1 MVNVTY
7 QMVLSTLQTVGLL
20 VGIYYYI
27 MVLRNQQKN
36 QEISLRNQELT
47 LETRQAQLF
56 MQLYQRTIN
65 EESNRRWINQM
76 QYRWDSYE
84 DYDEK
89 YGPNSE
95 DKQTILH
102 TTWQQFN
109 GVGLLLRQGLID
121 CETAYG
127 LSGGW
132 RAVLI
137 WMKWKDIIVE
147 MRERYFN
154 PDYMDGLEYLGVE
167 MMKYREEK
175 GLPNKLPQSFQQ

>member
-1 MVNVTY
+1 MIEIQTILTY
-7 QMVLSTLQTVGLL
+7 LGLISIPVGVSYHIMTLYNT
-20 VGIYYYI
+20 
-27 MVLRNQQKN
+27 RKN
-36 QEISLRNQELT
+36 QKLT

-65 EESNRRWINQM
+65 EESNRRWSKQM
-76 QYRWDSYE
+76 LYQWD
-84 DYDEK
+84 DYDDFDKK
-89 YGPNSE
+89 YGQKSE
-95 DKQTILH
+95 DLTTILH

-109 GVGLLLRQGLID
+109 GVGLLLQQGLINN
-121 CETAYG
+121 ETAYG

-137 WMKWKDIIVE
+137 WMKWKDIIIE

-154 PDYMDGLEYLGVE
+154 PDYMAGLEYLGEE

-175 GLPNKLPQSFQQ
+175 GLPNILPSNFKN

>member
-1 MVNVTY
+1 MVDLQTFLNYIAMISIPVGVTY
-7 QMVLSTLQTVGLL
+7 HIMTLYNTR
-20 VGIYYYI
+20 
-27 MVLRNQQKN
+27 RNQK
-36 QEISLRNQELT
+36 LT

-65 EESNRRWINQM
+65 EEANRRWSKQM
-76 QYRWDSYE
+76 FYQWD
-84 DYDEK
+84 DYDDFENK
-89 YGPNSE
+89 YGQNSE
-95 DKQTILH
+95 DLTTILH

-109 GVGLLLRQGLID
+109 GVGLLLRRGLID
-121 CETAYG
+121 RETAYG

-137 WMKWKDIIVE
+137 WVKWKDIIVE

-154 PDYMDGLEYLGVE
+154 PDYMDGLEFLGIE

-175 GLPNKLPQSFQQ
+175 GLPNKLPPGFQN

>member
-1 MVNVTY
+1 M
-7 QMVLSTLQTVGLL
+7 MIELSVIRDLVAIFGVIAGFSYYVMTVQSQ
-20 VGIYYYI
+20 
-27 MVLRNQQKN
+27 RKN
-36 QEISLRNQELT
+36 QKQT

-65 EESNRRWINQM
+65 EESNRRWSTQM
-76 QYRWDSYE
+76 LYQWDNYE
-84 DYDEK
+84 DFDKK
-89 YGPNSE
+89 YGPNS
-95 DKQTILH
+95 DDNATILH

-109 GVGLLLRQGLID
+109 GVGLLLRRGLID
-121 CETAYG
+121 RETAYG

-137 WMKWKDIIVE
+137 WVKWKDIIVK

-175 GLPNKLPQSFQQ
+175 GLPNILPPGFQA

>member
-1 MVNVTY
+1 MIDIQTILTY
-7 QMVLSTLQTVGLL
+7 LTLISVPVG
-20 VGIYYYI
+20 VAYHI
-27 MVLRNQQKN
+27 MTLYNTRKN
-36 QEISLRNQELT
+36 QKLT

-65 EESNRRWINQM
+65 EESNRKWSNQM
-76 QYRWDSYE
+76 LYQWKNYE
-84 DYDEK
+84 DFDKK

-95 DKQTILH
+95 DNATILH

-109 GVGLLLRQGLID
+109 GVGLLLRRGLID
-121 CETAYG
+121 RETAYG

-137 WMKWKDIIVE
+137 WVKWKDIIVE
-147 MRERYFN
+147 MRKRYFN

-175 GLPNKLPQSFQQ
+175 GLPNILPTRFQA

>member
-1 MVNVTY
+1 MIELQTFLNYIAMISIPVGVTY
-7 QMVLSTLQTVGLL
+7 HIMTLYNTR
-20 VGIYYYI
+20 
-27 MVLRNQQKN
+27 RNQK
-36 QEISLRNQELT
+36 LT

-65 EESNRRWINQM
+65 EEANRRWSKQM
-76 QYRWDSYE
+76 LYQWD
-84 DYDEK
+84 DYDDFENK
-89 YGPNSE
+89 YGQNSE
-95 DKQTILH
+95 DLTTILH

-109 GVGLLLRQGLID
+109 GVGLLLRRGLID
-121 CETAYG
+121 RETAYG

-154 PDYMDGLEYLGVE
+154 PDYMDGLEFLGVE
-167 MMKYREEK
+167 MIKYREEK
-175 GLPNKLPQSFQQ
+175 GLPNNLPTGFQN